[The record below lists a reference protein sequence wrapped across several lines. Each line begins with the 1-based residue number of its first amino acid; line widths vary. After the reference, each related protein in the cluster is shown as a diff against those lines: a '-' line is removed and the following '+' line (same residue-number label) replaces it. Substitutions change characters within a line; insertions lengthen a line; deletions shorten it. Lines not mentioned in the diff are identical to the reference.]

1 MPEYTPGHNLE
12 QDIEQVLGLVESRRW
27 AQVRER
33 LRDFQPFEVAQ
44 ILFEAPKSDRAL
56 IFRSLPRHQSADI
69 FAHLEPEEQDEL
81 LRDLTDH
88 ETRHILANLDPDDRT
103 ALLEELPAEITRR
116 LLSLLDDGDL
126 VEARQLL
133 GYPEESVGR
142 LMTPDYVSALPEWS
156 VERTVQH
163 IRLNGKDSETINM
176 VYVTNR
182 SGKLLD
188 DFKLRR
194 LILADPET
202 RIEDLMD
209 RNFISLSAF
218 DDREKAVTLM
228 QQYDLIALP
237 VVDSSGVLLGI
248 VTVDDVFDV
257 AEEEATED
265 IQKAASVSPLKMSY
279 HRAGVLDLFLKRVG
293 WLVALVLLNLV
304 SAGVIAAFEQSLSE
318 MVVLLFFI
326 PLLIASGGNAGQQS
340 ATLIIRALT
349 TGDVDLSEW
358 GATFAKEI
366 GVGLLLGLTLGLVGG
381 LLGLL
386 RGGFRTDIMIAI
398 ALSMSTI
405 VIVGNSVGMAL
416 PFLLAKLK
424 LDPATAS
431 GPLVTTLADAT
442 GLAIYFSMAT
452 AIIGG

>member
-1 MPEYTPGHNLE
+1 MLE
-12 QDIEQVLGLVESRRW
+12 EDKEQVLELVEGRQW
-27 AQVRER
+27 ADVRAR
-33 LRDFQPFEVAQ
+33 LRDFQPFELAQ
-44 ILFEAPKSDRAL
+44 MLFDAPKSDRVL

-81 LRDLTDH
+81 LSDLTDQ
-88 ETRHILANLDPDDRT
+88 ETRHILSNLDPDDRT

-142 LMTPDYVSALPEWS
+142 LMTPDYVSVLPEWS
-156 VERTVQH
+156 TERAIQH
-163 IRLNGKDSETINM
+163 IRRNGKDSETINM
-176 VYVTNR
+176 VYVTDR

-188 DFKLRR
+188 DFRLRR

-202 RIEDLMD
+202 PVEQLTD
-209 RNFISLSAF
+209 RNFVSLSAF

-237 VVDSSGVLLGI
+237 VVDSNGVLLGI
-248 VTVDDVFDV
+248 VTVDDVLDV
-257 AEEEATED
+257 AQEEATED
-265 IQKAASVSPLKMSY
+265 IQKSASVSPLKMSY
-279 HRAGVLDLFLKRVG
+279 HRAGVFDLYFKRVG
-293 WLVALVLLNLV
+293 WLVTLVLLNLV
-304 SAGVIAAFEQSLSE
+304 SAGVIAAFEDQLAE

-326 PLLIASGGNAGQQS
+326 PILIASGGNAGQQS

-349 TGDVDLSEW
+349 TGDINMEEW
-358 GATFAKEI
+358 AKTFGKELA
-366 GVGLLLGLTLGLVGG
+366 VGLLLGLTLGVAGG
-381 LLGLL
+381 LLGLI
-386 RGGFRTDIMIAI
+386 RGGFRYDIMLAI

-405 VIVGNSVGMAL
+405 VIVGNAIGMIL
-416 PFLLAKLK
+416 PFLLARLK

-431 GPLVTTLADAT
+431 GPLVTTLSDAS

-452 AIIGG
+452 TIIAG